1 MHALDR
7 SRDAIFVE
15 RLHAKSKAG
24 GLAWTQTE
32 HEGRYQVQ
40 IGEFIVEIGEGGGD
54 EDHAD
59 PEILI
64 CRPDGRAL
72 EILTPALLPRAVNA
86 DGVSLRQAFVETF
99 EIARRIALG
108 LDQVMDSLI
117 DNLL

>member
-15 RLHAKSKAG
+15 RLHAKSLAR
-24 GLAWTQTE
+24 GLAWSPTE

-40 IGEFIVEIGEGGGD
+40 VGEFIVEIGDGGGD
-54 EDHAD
+54 ADHAD

-72 EILTPALLPRAVNA
+72 EILTPSLLPEAVNA
-86 DGVSLRQAFVETF
+86 DGVTQRQAFVETY

-108 LDQVMDSLI
+108 VDSVIENLI
-117 DNLL
+117 ENLL